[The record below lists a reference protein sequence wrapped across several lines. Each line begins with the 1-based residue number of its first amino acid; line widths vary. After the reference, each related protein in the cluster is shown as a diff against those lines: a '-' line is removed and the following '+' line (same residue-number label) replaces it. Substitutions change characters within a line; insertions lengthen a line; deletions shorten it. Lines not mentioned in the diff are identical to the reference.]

1 MAKYL
6 AFQKQDYL
14 RCLCVRGKIVS
25 DSVVVV
31 EVPQALIEPVSQVS
45 QSKVSA
51 NECTSLGTCRE
62 LVQGL
67 NDEKSR
73 GGKKIFLGTRAV
85 TKPI

>member
-1 MAKYL
+1 MDKYL

-31 EVPQALIEPVSQVS
+31 VVEVPLALIAPVSQVS

-67 NDEKSR
+67 NDEKIR
-73 GGKKIFLGTRAV
+73 GGKKIFFGTL
-85 TKPI
+85 